1 MNRAA
6 RALFASLATTVVLYM
21 VCTERP
27 RGALAR
33 SLHPCALHTV
43 RQGLPPNPLRPDHER
58 DVHAERANDDESC
71 ALAYFTPSQ
80 TSTLCGHAMFGLF
93 GAAVA

>member
-58 DVHAERANDDESC
+58 DVHAERANLVRVSLFYP
-71 ALAYFTPSQ
+71 LADFY
-80 TSTLCGHAMFGLF
+80 LVWCGHAMFGLLF